1 MKNFLSRKK
10 RELVS
15 FGRLLRMEQLIKRSN
30 LFDGD
35 YYQSRYNL
43 NAKTNFIRH
52 YLIKGAAAGYFPNG
66 WFDTEWYRKNYED
79 VADSGLNPFVHY
91 IQHGSNEGRATN
103 RIQFH
108 SQEIN
113 GLGADEEHVPQL
125 LWRGLSEPCLTRLR
139 EIYSNLSLDE
149 SLRFF
154 AIWHSARWF
163 YYLGE
168 YKKALSLSQLAI
180 TEIAPSVYGKSGVL
194 MHAYCLQKNGR
205 LAESE
210 AFIRNH
216 HKNSNF
222 DEDILLALSNCAG
235 SADEKFSILNQIYR
249 RHGLSG
255 LGLKIHNEELS
266 LENLVAE
273 SAENECI
280 STELVSVIVP
290 CFNAER
296 TIRTALESLTAQS
309 WKNLEIIVVDDC
321 SRDNTVSVIASLSAE
336 HPQIKLIKQS
346 QNGGAYRARNAG
358 LLVANGAFI
367 TTHDADDW
375 SHPQKIQLQMEF
387 LYQNEA
393 VMGVCTQWVRATPK
407 FDFEHNWRLNP
418 RLIHWSHS
426 SFLFRRAVFDELGY
440 WDSVLVGG
448 DTEYIWRVESHFG
461 FHSVKK
467 IHPDIPLAFALDDEN
482 SLTRN
487 KATHIKTMYQGMRH
501 IYRQACQWWHS
512 KEPSNL
518 FVDINGDRKFPAPPT
533 MISKNLYEMTG
544 DTIFV
549 GDFSEGRLAIELY
562 EAIASTMSSGKKI
575 FLYHLPRPREI
586 QRQLSSAFF
595 ELLSNDNAEAC
606 VFGMTLS
613 VDCVCFLDPA
623 LLLEMQEEL
632 ATLNSSNVVIY
643 ANRGQKPDIE
653 KALSYV
659 TASESV
665 EVKTLDNLDSLLA
678 CLKGKKS

>member
-1 MKNFLSRKK
+1 
-10 RELVS
+10 
-15 FGRLLRMEQLIKRSN
+15 MEQLISRSN
-30 LFDGD
+30 LFDGY
-35 YYQSRYNL
+35 YYQRHYNL
-43 NAKTNFIRH
+43 SPNINTIRH
-52 YLIKGAAAGYFPNG
+52 YLIEGAAAGYFPNE
-66 WFDTEWYRKNYED
+66 WFDTDWYRKNYED

-91 IQHGSNEGRATN
+91 IQHGRIEGRATN

-113 GLGADEEHVPQL
+113 GLGADKEQIPQL
-125 LWRGLSEPCLTRLR
+125 LWRGLSESSLIRLK
-139 EIYSNLSLDE
+139 EIYSTPSVGE
-149 SLRFF
+149 SVRFF
-154 AIWHSARWF
+154 AIWHTARWF

-168 YKKALSLSQLAI
+168 FRRAFSLSRLVI
-180 TEIAPSVYGKSGVL
+180 KDIASNVYGKSGVL
-194 MHAYCLQKNGR
+194 MHALCLQKNGK

-210 AFIRNH
+210 TFIRDH
-216 HKNSNF
+216 YKGSNL
-222 DEDILLALSNCAG
+222 DEDILLTLSNCAG
-235 SADEKFSILNQIYR
+235 SADEKLSILNQIYH
-249 RHGLSG
+249 RHGLRG
-255 LGLKIHNEELS
+255 LTLKSHDEELS
-266 LENLVAE
+266 FKNLATE
-273 SAENECI
+273 SEEDECI
-280 STELVSVIVP
+280 STKLVSVIVP
-290 CFNAER
+290 CFNAGK
-296 TIRTALESLTAQS
+296 TIKTALESLLSQS

-321 SRDNTVSVIASLSAE
+321 SEDNTVSVIESLSKE
-336 HPQIKLIKQS
+336 FPQIKLIKQS
-346 QNGGAYRARNAG
+346 QNGGAYRARNVG
-358 LLVANGAFI
+358 LSAAKGAFI

-375 SHPQKIQLQMEF
+375 SHPQKIQLQMEY
-387 LYQNEA
+387 LSQNES
-393 VMGVCTQWVRATPK
+393 VMGVCTQWVRATPTLN
-407 FDFEHNWRLNP
+407 FEHNWRLNP

-518 FVDINGDRKFPAPPT
+518 FVEIDGDRKFPAPPT
-533 MISKNLYEMTG
+533 MISKNLYEMSG
-544 DTIFV
+544 DTVFV
-549 GDFSEGRLAIELY
+549 GDFSESRVAIELY
-562 EAIASTMSSGKKI
+562 DAITSTMSNGKKV
-575 FLYHLPRPREI
+575 FLYHLPRPRVI
-586 QRQLSSAFF
+586 PRQLSSAFF
-595 ELLSNDNAEAC
+595 ELLSSDNAEAC

-653 KALSYV
+653 MALSFV
-659 TASESV
+659 TANESV

-678 CLKGKKS
+678 CLKGKKP

>member
-1 MKNFLSRKK
+1 MKKFLASKK
-10 RELVS
+10 RFYTS
-15 FGRLLRMEQLIKRSN
+15 CFKLLRQERLIKKSG
-30 LFDGD
+30 LFNYR
-35 YYQSRYNL
+35 YYQKRYTFRLKKNL
-43 NAKTNFIRH
+43 IRH
-52 YLIKGAAAGYFPNG
+52 YLEKGAAAGYCPNE
-66 WFDTEWYRKNYED
+66 WFDTEWYRNNYED
-79 VADSGLNPFVHY
+79 VANSGLNPFVHY
-91 IQHGSNEGRATN
+91 IQHGRNEGRATN

-113 GLGADEEHVPQL
+113 GLGADKEHIPQL
-125 LWRGLSEPCLTRLR
+125 LWRGLPEPSLTRLK
-139 EIYSNLSLDE
+139 EIYSNLALDE
-149 SLRFF
+149 SVRFF

-163 YYLGE
+163 YYLGK
-168 YKKALSLSQLAI
+168 YKKALSLSQLALA
-180 TEIAPSVYGKSGVL
+180 EIGPDVYGKSGVL
-194 MHAYCLQKNGR
+194 MHALCLQKNGEY
-205 LAESE
+205 LES
-210 AFIRNH
+210 ATFIRDH
-216 HKNSNF
+216 YKDSNF

-235 SADEKFSILNQIYR
+235 SADEKLSILNQIYR

-255 LGLKIHNEELS
+255 LALKIHDVELS
-266 LENLVAE
+266 LENLAAE

-296 TIRTALESLTAQS
+296 TIRTALESLIAQS

-321 SRDNTVSVIASLSAE
+321 SRDNTVSVIESLSAE

-346 QNGGAYRARNAG
+346 QNGGAYRARNEG
-358 LLVANGAFI
+358 LSVAKGAFI

-375 SHPQKIQLQMEF
+375 SHPQKIQLQMEY
-387 LYQNEA
+387 LSQNEA
-393 VMGVCTQWVRATPK
+393 VVGVCTQWVRATPK
-407 FDFEHNWRLNP
+407 LNFEHNWRLNP

-426 SFLFRRAVFDELGY
+426 SFLFRRRVFDELGY
-440 WDSVLVGG
+440 WDSVLVAG
-448 DTEYIWRVESHFG
+448 DTEYIWRAESHFG

-467 IHPDIPLAFALDDEN
+467 IHSDIPLAFALDDEN

-518 FVDINGDRKFPAPPT
+518 FVDIDGDRKFPAPPT
-533 MISKNLYEMTG
+533 MISKNFYEMAG
-544 DTIFV
+544 DTVFV
-549 GDFSEGRLAIELY
+549 GDFSESRLAIEIY
-562 EAIASTMSSGKKI
+562 EAIASAISSGKKV
-575 FLYHLPRPREI
+575 FLYHLPRPRET

-595 ELLSNDNAEAC
+595 ELLSSDNAEAC
-606 VFGMTLS
+606 VFGMTVS
-613 VDCVCFLDPA
+613 VDYVCFLDPA
-623 LLLEMQEEL
+623 LFLEIQEERAIL
-632 ATLNSSNVVIY
+632 ISNKVVLY
-643 ANRGQKPDIE
+643 ANKGQTPDIE
-653 KALSYV
+653 VALSYV

>member
-1 MKNFLSRKK
+1 M
-10 RELVS
+10 E
-15 FGRLLRMEQLIKRSN
+15 RLISRSN
-30 LFDGD
+30 LFDSR
-35 YYQSRYNL
+35 YYQCRYKL
-43 NAKTNFIRH
+43 NTKTNAVRH
-52 YLIKGAAAGYFPNG
+52 YLKIGGDAGYFPNE
-66 WFDTEWYRKNYED
+66 WFDTDWYRNNYED
-79 VADSGLNPFVHY
+79 VANSGVNPFVHY
-91 IQHGSNEGRATN
+91 IQHGRNEGRATN

-113 GLGADEEHVPQL
+113 GLGVDKEHLPQL
-125 LWRGLSEPCLTRLR
+125 LWRGLPEPCLTRLK

-149 SLRFF
+149 SVRFF

-180 TEIAPSVYGKSGVL
+180 AEIAPNVYGKSGVL
-194 MHAYCLQKNGR
+194 MHALCLQKNGK

-210 AFIRNH
+210 AFIRNYY
-216 HKNSNF
+216 KDSNF

-235 SADEKFSILNQIYR
+235 SAEKKFSILNQIYR
-249 RHGLSG
+249 RHGLSE
-255 LGLKIHNEELS
+255 LALKIHDEELS
-266 LENLVAE
+266 LENLAAD
-273 SAENECI
+273 SAGNECI

-296 TIRTALESLTAQS
+296 TIKTALESLIAQS
-309 WKNLEIIVVDDC
+309 WKKLEIIVVDDC
-321 SRDNTVSVIASLSAE
+321 SEDNTVSVIESLSTKY
-336 HPQIKLIKQS
+336 PQIKLIKQPK
-346 QNGGAYRARNAG
+346 NGGAYRARNTG
-358 LLVANGAFI
+358 LSVAKGSFI

-393 VMGVCTQWVRATPK
+393 VMGVCTQWVRATPTLN
-407 FDFEHNWRLNP
+407 FEHNWRLNP

-426 SFLFRRAVFDELGY
+426 SFLFRRVVFDELGY

-448 DTEYIWRVESHFG
+448 DTEYIWRVESRFG

-501 IYRQACQWWHS
+501 IYRQASQWWHS

-518 FVDINGDRKFPAPPT
+518 FVDIDGVRKFPAPPT
-533 MISKNLYEMTG
+533 MISKNFYEMAG
-544 DTIFV
+544 DTVFV
-549 GDFSEGRLAIELY
+549 GDFSEGRLAIEIY
-562 EAIASTMSSGKKI
+562 EAIATAMSSGKKV

-595 ELLSNDNAEAC
+595 ELLSSDNAEAC

-653 KALSYV
+653 KALSFV

-665 EVKTLDNLDSLLA
+665 EVKTSDNLDSLLA
-678 CLKGKKS
+678 YLKGKKS

>member
-1 MKNFLSRKK
+1 
-10 RELVS
+10 
-15 FGRLLRMEQLIKRSN
+15 MEQLIKRSN
-30 LFDGD
+30 LFDGA

-66 WFDTEWYRKNYED
+66 CFDTEWYRKNYED

-108 SQEIN
+108 SQEVN
-113 GLGADEEHVPQL
+113 GLGADKEHIPQL
-125 LWRGLSEPCLTRLR
+125 LWRGLSESSLIRLK
-139 EIYSNLSLDE
+139 EIYSTSSVEE
-149 SLRFF
+149 SVRFF
-154 AIWHSARWF
+154 AIWHAARWF
-163 YYLGE
+163 YYLG
-168 YKKALSLSQLAI
+168 KFQKALSLSRLLI
-180 TEIAPSVYGKSGVL
+180 KNIAPDVYGKSGVL
-194 MHAYCLQKNGR
+194 MHAFCLQKNGEY
-205 LAESE
+205 LESE
-210 AFIRNH
+210 TFIRAH
-216 HKNSNF
+216 YKDSNF

-235 SADEKFSILNQIYR
+235 SADEKLSILNQIYR

-255 LGLKIHNEELS
+255 LTLKIHDEELS
-266 LENLVAE
+266 LENLAAE

-290 CFNAER
+290 CFNAEK
-296 TIRTALESLTAQS
+296 TIKTALESLLAQS

-321 SRDNTVSVIASLSAE
+321 SRDNTVSVIESLSAE

-358 LLVANGAFI
+358 LSVAKGAFI

-375 SHPQKIQLQMEF
+375 SHPQKIQLQMEY
-387 LYQNEA
+387 LSQNEA
-393 VMGVCTQWVRATPK
+393 VVGVCTQWVRATSTLN
-407 FDFEHNWRLNP
+407 FEHNWRLNP

-426 SFLFRRAVFDELGY
+426 SFLFRRVVFDELGY
-440 WDSVLVGG
+440 WDSVLVAG

-467 IHPDIPLAFALDDEN
+467 IHSDIPLAFALDDEN

-518 FVDINGDRKFPAPPT
+518 FVDIAGDRKFPAPPT
-533 MISKNLYEMTG
+533 MISKNFYEMVG
-544 DTIFV
+544 DTVFV
-549 GDFSEGRLAIELY
+549 GDFSESRLAIEIY
-562 EAIASTMSSGKKI
+562 EAIASAISSGKKV
-575 FLYHLPRPREI
+575 FLYHLPRPRET

-595 ELLSNDNAEAC
+595 ELLSSENAEAC
-606 VFGMTLS
+606 VFGMTVS
-613 VDCVCFLDPA
+613 VDYVCFLDPA
-623 LLLEMQEEL
+623 LFLEIQEER
-632 ATLNSSNVVIY
+632 ATLISNKVVLY
-643 ANRGQKPDIE
+643 ANKGQTPDIE
-653 KALSYV
+653 VVLSYV